1 MQRPEFP
8 RLSVNSSLKRTNKER
23 SGATIG
29 FIALVKYLL
38 LTAHFPVVLEPP
50 EGPAHSGVAVKFPQI
65 RRVPWH
71 C

>member
-23 SGATIG
+23 SGASIG

-38 LTAHFPVVLEPP
+38 LTAHFPVFWNLLKAQHTLE
-50 EGPAHSGVAVKFPQI
+50 SQ
-65 RRVPWH
+65 
-71 C
+71 

>member
-38 LTAHFPVVLEPP
+38 LTAHFPVFWNLLKAQHTLE
-50 EGPAHSGVAVKFPQI
+50 
-65 RRVPWH
+65 
-71 C
+71 